1 MLCYD
6 VTCYTDQEL
15 SNGECVSLDTEMVDN
30 QCYSAL
36 LNLTLMQNLATFPDL
51 LRSDEEAFFELLRQ
65 IFKLKLGLVNTS
77 IAFLHFLQED
87 HIDFIEHIVVYV
99 VFVFRRSSEKMRA
112 VDSLIEKVSFTYKSP
127 LEMVDISVEF
137 ELEKAAYNLSFSYL
151 SLPYTTAELRVT
163 TGLQSGFEILKRRFN
178 SSDVFPAECSANQTI
193 ALTRLHRCP
202 FVGIPLNAF
211 PIEIVYDSLRVY
223 DSTTHS
229 EILKVLPKWEYDM
242 KGNIVFICLNDF
254 LDMYNALRVQKSDQ
268 SCVLSWHSFN
278 SHALVVVYSCFMH
291 VFDSW

>member
-15 SNGECVSLDTEMVDN
+15 SNGECAHLNTDMVDN

-36 LNLTLMQNLATFPDL
+36 FKLTPMQYLATFSDL

-112 VDSLIEKVSFTYKSP
+112 VDSLIEKVSFKYKSP

-137 ELEKAAYNLSFSYL
+137 ELEKAAYNLSFSDL

-163 TGLQSGFEILKRRFN
+163 TGLQS
-178 SSDVFPAECSANQTI
+178 VF
-193 ALTRLHRCP
+193 L
-202 FVGIPLNAF
+202 
-211 PIEIVYDSLRVY
+211 
-223 DSTTHS
+223 
-229 EILKVLPKWEYDM
+229 
-242 KGNIVFICLNDF
+242 
-254 LDMYNALRVQKSDQ
+254 
-268 SCVLSWHSFN
+268 
-278 SHALVVVYSCFMH
+278 
-291 VFDSW
+291 